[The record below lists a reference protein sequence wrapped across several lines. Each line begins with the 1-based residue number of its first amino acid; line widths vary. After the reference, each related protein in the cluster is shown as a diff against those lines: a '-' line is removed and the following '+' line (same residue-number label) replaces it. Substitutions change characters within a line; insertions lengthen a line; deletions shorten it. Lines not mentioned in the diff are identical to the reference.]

1 MCAGFLVI
9 ATARSKSAL
18 AELAKHGMTAL
29 ELDVTSATS
38 IAACREAVGLVT
50 RKLDVLVNNAGR
62 GLVVPATDVNVDD
75 ARAVYETNVFGVM
88 AMVQSFIDLLIPAKG
103 LIINVASVSA
113 VVPYVF
119 GSVYAS
125 SKAALASYSR
135 TLRQELRPFG
145 VRVMVAMAGAVRS
158 NMGNDTVV
166 KGHLPDDSLY
176 ARVRHLY
183 EARRG
188 FSQRQTTG
196 PMLTDEF
203 ASRLV
208 ESALAMEMPIFWRTW
223 FGRPDWFWCGGMAQ
237 LLYWGSWVG
246 EWVLDLGAWR
256 KFGLGELEQMVLVD
270 AMSGVMA
277 STKNT
282 KVQ

>member
-1 MCAGFLVI
+1 FHVI
-9 ATARSKSAL
+9 ATARSKTAL
-18 AELAKHGMTAL
+18 TEIAKHGLRAV
-29 ELDVTSATS
+29 ELDVTSAAS
-38 IAACREAVGLVT
+38 IAACRESVGRLT
-50 RKLDVLVNNAGR
+50 SKLDVLVNNAGR
-62 GLVVPATDVNVDD
+62 GLVVPATDINIDD

-88 AMVQSFIDLLIPAKG
+88 AMVEAFVDLLMPARG

-135 TLRQELRPFG
+135 TLRQELRPLG

-158 NMGNDTVV
+158 NMGNETVV

-196 PMLTDEF
+196 PMSTDVF

-208 ESALAMEMPIFWRTW
+208 DSALAMEMPSFWRPW

-237 LLYWGSWVG
+237 LLYWGSLFG
-246 EWVLDLGAWR
+246 EWVLDIGAWR
-256 KFGLGELEQMVLVD
+256 KFGLVELEHLVTID
-270 AMSGVMA
+270 GQSGVKATTEHM
-277 STKNT
+277 